1 MDVNLASRGYFRTL
15 GIALQEGRVF
25 GLGDDLDA
33 PEVAIVSRSLAH
45 RLARLHGTG
54 WSPIGRRISV
64 DGGDDWPTVVGVV
77 DDVRQHG
84 LDRPPSPTVYLP
96 LAQTGFGSTLFLRS
110 SRDADPLMRDV
121 KAAVWRVAPQQ
132 VVSNP
137 RTLAELR
144 RESTATPRTA
154 TILVSLFAGLAL
166 LITIAGVG
174 SVVAYAI
181 GRRRRELG
189 LRLALGARRGQ
200 ILGLVLAQGLTLV
213 GAGLVLGLAGALA
226 GQRYLEP
233 FLYLGSDAGGEALP
247 RLLVLAAV
255 VALLLLTA
263 VLACVLPARR
273 ALRVDPTT
281 ALRSE

>member
-1 MDVNLASRGYFRTL
+1 M
-15 GIALQEGRVF
+15 
-25 GLGDDLDA
+25 
-33 PEVAIVSRSLAH
+33 P
-45 RLARLHGTG
+45 
-54 WSPIGRRISV
+54 
-64 DGGDDWPTVVGVV
+64 VV
-77 DDVRQHG
+77 
-84 LDRPPSPTVYLP
+84 
-96 LAQTGFGSTLFLRS
+96 GSTLFLRS
-110 SRDADPLMRDV
+110 ARDVGPLMRDV
-121 KAAVWRVAPQQ
+121 KSAVWRVAPQQ

-213 GAGLVLGLAGALA
+213 GAGLALGLAGALA

-233 FLYLGSDAGGEALP
+233 FLYLGGDAGGEAVP

-255 VALLLLTA
+255 VGLLLLTA
-263 VLACVLPARR
+263 VLACVLPARQ